1 MLEVRFLL
9 LKSPYCIALLCFAW
23 SCSVGTVFTWGK
35 SALNKLLPFS
45 KVSLS
50 KKKGKDSFKTPFIFS

>member
-23 SCSVGTVFTWGK
+23 SSSVGTVFILGK
-35 SALNKLLPFS
+35 SALNKLLPFG

-50 KKKGKDSFKTPFIFS
+50 EKKGKDSFKTLFTF